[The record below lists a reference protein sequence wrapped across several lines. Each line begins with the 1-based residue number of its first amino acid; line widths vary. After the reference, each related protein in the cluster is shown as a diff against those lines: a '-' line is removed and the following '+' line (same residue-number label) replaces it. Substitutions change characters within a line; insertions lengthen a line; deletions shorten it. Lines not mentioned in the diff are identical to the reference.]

1 MIKVRI
7 KKDNEIVFES
17 NSYKIYGN
25 ADFLEFDFYKLSN
38 VDLSNVDLINANL
51 ANANLSGAN
60 LGNADLSGANLSFAD
75 LSYADLS
82 GANLSYA
89 DLSYADLSYAKLR
102 HTNLYEATL
111 CNADLYNTILDN
123 ANLSNAILD
132 KKEKI
137 RQGIVLDKSMIVYK
151 KAVTDDKSVIVT
163 LEIPKNAIVFSI
175 NNNKCRTNICKV
187 IDIEGDFNKAYS
199 FYDNKFVYEK
209 GKTIRIKD
217 FNLQY
222 NVECGTGIHF
232 FRTKQEALDYN
243 Y

>member
-7 KKDNEIVFES
+7 KKDNEIIFES
-17 NSYKIYGN
+17 HVYSIYDN
-25 ADFLEFDFYKLSN
+25 AGFLEFDFYN
-38 VDLSNVDLINANL
+38 
-51 ANANLSGAN
+51 
-60 LGNADLSGANLSFAD
+60 
-75 LSYADLS
+75 LSYANLCNVDLS

-89 DLSYADLSYAKLR
+89 
-102 HTNLYEATL
+102 NLYNVEL
-111 CNADLYNTILDN
+111 VY
-123 ANLSNAILD
+123 ANLNNAILD
-132 KKEKI
+132 EKEKI
-137 RQGIVLDKSMIVYK
+137 RQGVILDKNMIGYK
-151 KAVTDDKSVIVT
+151 KAVIDDKNVIVT
-163 LEIPKNAIVFSI
+163 LEIPKNAIFFSI
-175 NNNKCRTNICKV
+175 NNKKCRTNICKV
-187 IDIEGDFNKAYS
+187 VDIEGDFNKAYS